1 MNKAEIVK
9 AIQKCARKLRRNPTL
24 REVEA
29 AGVTRGILYDR
40 WGGLGNAMAAAG
52 LTTTGAGFLRPD
64 STVLLDWAAVAR
76 KLGKVP
82 SAQEYVRTGQ
92 YHHLT
97 FMGRFKHWS
106 KVPQAFARFARES
119 RMEQD
124 WKDVLELVARHAAA
138 QANPVRKGR
147 FSRSIKSTVLPGQP
161 IYGPPLALPE
171 LAHEPVNEAGVIFAF
186 GVLAGRLRFCVHR
199 MQTEFPDCEAV
210 REVARGQWQKVRVE
224 FEFESRNFLKHK
236 HDPNGCDV
244 IVCWFHNWPEC
255 PPNIVVVELSKIMKE
270 MQ

>member
-1 MNKAEIVK
+1 MNKEEIVK
-9 AIQKCARKLRRNPTL
+9 TIQKSARKLRRNPTL

-82 SAQEYVRTGQ
+82 SAREYVRTGQ

-97 FMGRFKHWS
+97 FIGRFKHWRN
-106 KVPQAFARFARES
+106 VPQAFAKFARQS

-138 QANPVRKGR
+138 KANPVRKGR
-147 FSRSIKSTVLPGQP
+147 FSRSLKSTVLPGQP

-186 GVLAGRLRFCVHR
+186 GVLAARLRFCVHR

-236 HDPNGCDV
+236 HDPKGCDV
-244 IVCWFHNWPEC
+244 IVCWFHKWPEC

>member
-9 AIQKCARKLRRNPTL
+9 AIQKCARKLHRNPTL

-29 AGVTRGILYDR
+29 AGVTRGVLYDR

-82 SAQEYVRTGQ
+82 SAREYVRTGQ

-97 FMGRFKHWS
+97 FIGRFKYWS
-106 KVPQAFARFARES
+106 NVPQTFAKFARGS

-124 WKDVLELVARHAAA
+124 WKDVLELVARHEAAK
-138 QANPVRKGR
+138 ANPVRKGR
-147 FSRSIKSTVLPGQP
+147 FSRSLKSTMLPGSRSM
-161 IYGPPLALPE
+161 
-171 LAHEPVNEAGVIFAF
+171 
-186 GVLAGRLRFCVHR
+186 GRPWRCRRWR
-199 MQTEFPDCEAV
+199 M
-210 REVARGQWQKVRVE
+210 
-224 FEFESRNFLKHK
+224 SR
-236 HDPNGCDV
+236 
-244 IVCWFHNWPEC
+244 
-255 PPNIVVVELSKIMKE
+255 
-270 MQ
+270 